1 MLASDNELLSRHL
14 YGDDKSAF
22 EELVRRHS
30 ALVMNVCRTMLLNRE
45 DSEDAFQATFFVL
58 SRKAASLV
66 KRNSIA
72 GWLYHVA
79 IRNCLEAR
87 RLHGR
92 KSTEVLTTDPVDSEN
107 EPWLTIAQ
115 AQDCEL
121 IHREIDKLPKHYR
134 DAILVCH
141 VQGHSREAA
150 AELLNKSETSI
161 KAALARGRN
170 LLRQRLIRQ
179 GVMTTA
185 LLATIQANIASANAA
200 VTETLVQSTLQTCT
214 ASSSSSVAVPSSIQS
229 IAQNGV
235 SMSSSLFA
243 KSILFAAGISLICL
257 PLLVLAQS
265 NQNAIQ
271 KIEISGDS
279 LTKTDPD
286 TTEMAVDEKPGDSPT
301 KTDPVTTEIIA
312 DEKPIKKIQKIT
324 DARQFEISQSEEYWE
339 LILHSHKA
347 NLQNINQKLQPRNIE
362 EYKSRKD
369 NRYEVLAQS
378 YDIKAKILE
387 AKLNIKRIQY
397 EKKSGSSIDPR
408 RIPAASTSALR
419 PGEVLE
425 LKSMTDPSLNDSRVV
440 VQADHTISVAL
451 IGNIDVKDLSPEKLR
466 LVLND
471 QYLKFVKAPEFLVRR
486 LSTFDAELGRND
498 DR

>member
-1 MLASDNELLSRHL
+1 
-14 YGDDKSAF
+14 
-22 EELVRRHS
+22 
-30 ALVMNVCRTMLLNRE
+30 
-45 DSEDAFQATFFVL
+45 
-58 SRKAASLV
+58 
-66 KRNSIA
+66 
-72 GWLYHVA
+72 
-79 IRNCLEAR
+79 
-87 RLHGR
+87 
-92 KSTEVLTTDPVDSEN
+92 
-107 EPWLTIAQ
+107 
-115 AQDCEL
+115 
-121 IHREIDKLPKHYR
+121 
-134 DAILVCH
+134 
-141 VQGHSREAA
+141 
-150 AELLNKSETSI
+150 
-161 KAALARGRN
+161 
-170 LLRQRLIRQ
+170 
-179 GVMTTA
+179 
-185 LLATIQANIASANAA
+185 
-200 VTETLVQSTLQTCT
+200 
-214 ASSSSSVAVPSSIQS
+214 
-229 IAQNGV
+229 
-235 SMSSSLFA
+235 MSSSLFA

>member
-45 DSEDAFQATFFVL
+45 DSEDAFQATFLVL